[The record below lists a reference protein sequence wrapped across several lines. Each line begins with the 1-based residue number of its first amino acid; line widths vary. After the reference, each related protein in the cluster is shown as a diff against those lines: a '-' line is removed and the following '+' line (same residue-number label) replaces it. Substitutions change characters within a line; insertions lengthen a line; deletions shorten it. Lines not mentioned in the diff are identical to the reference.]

1 MQTQP
6 AMVPLDDTMLPSVLE
21 LIAAALPHSRV
32 QEGRLRQLYS
42 GPHASST
49 EATVA
54 LADGRAVG
62 FVTAIYKT
70 APDGRPDSD
79 AGYVTALAVDPDYER
94 SSLGTDL
101 LARAENYLKSRG
113 LVRVL
118 ATAFPGFYF
127 FPGIDVRYAF
137 LTDLFTRAGF
147 RVRGEPVDMKVTWEQ
162 YEPPSWLQEA
172 ETSVARQGLVIDH
185 ARQEHHAAFVN
196 FMEKHFPGPWCER
209 AKAHMASGEDLD
221 RAVLVL
227 DGKDVVGFVRFGA
240 SGDRGSIDSIGVR
253 PDMRGKKLGSVL
265 LARALQGMANRGA
278 TMGYFGYTGAIR
290 FYETVGAQVI
300 RRYYQFG
307 KELA

>member
-6 AMVPLDDTMLPSVLE
+6 DIVPLDDTTLPLVME
-21 LIAAALPHSRV
+21 LITAALPHSRV

-42 GPHASST
+42 GPHAGST

-62 FVTAIYKT
+62 FVAAIY
-70 APDGRPDSD
+70 RPDSD
-79 AGYVTALAVDPDYER
+79 VGYVTALAVHPDYER
-94 SSLGTDL
+94 SNLGMDL
-101 LARAENYLKSRG
+101 LAQAEAYLKSRG
-113 LVRVL
+113 LKRAL

-127 FPGIDVRYAF
+127 FPGIDVRYDF
-137 LTDLFTRAGF
+137 LTDLFTKTGF
-147 RVRGEPVDMKVTWEQ
+147 EVRGEPVDMEVTWEQ

-172 ETSVARQGLVIDH
+172 EEAVERQGLVIDH
-185 ARQEHHAAFVN
+185 ARQQYHAAFIQ
-196 FMEKHFPGPWCER
+196 FMEAHFPGPWCER
-209 AKAHMASGEDLD
+209 ARAHMASGEDLE

-227 DGKDVVGFVRFGA
+227 DGGDVVGFVRFGA
-240 SGDRGSIDSIGVR
+240 SGERGSIDSIGVR

-265 LARALQGMANRGA
+265 LARALQGMADRGA
-278 TMGYFGYTGAIR
+278 AMGYFGYTGAIR